1 MVSKKKTPD
10 GVSCFR
16 PGTKANGTMRQRVRQ
31 RRGPIVHQEM
41 VERGGVAM
49 HAFVVAVRAA
59 KLFYLF
65 YLGVVILFYLTRL
78 PWPSSTVQTKN
89 ESCAW
94 WALDRVCA
102 GGTPYHVEISYPG
115 TRESAVQGEPQES
128 DTLSCKK
135 ACPLLFGRAHFY
147 KQYPECERCKL
158 SKIGRQRAS
167 LTNAGLARPG
177 PVMLSPPPPSPP
189 QQTGSINLDGANLSH
204 ANLRGVDI
212 IADGGFGVANISA
225 VDTNFALPPP
235 PLSPPLPPP
244 PSPPLPPSLLNQLN
258 QRPAKAKN
266 WSIKYAGQT
275 VGPMVDDDLD
285 LSKFVMSHGDFGKPD
300 FEGA

>member
-1 MVSKKKTPD
+1 
-10 GVSCFR
+10 
-16 PGTKANGTMRQRVRQ
+16 
-31 RRGPIVHQEM
+31 
-41 VERGGVAM
+41 M

-65 YLGVVILFYLTRL
+65 YLGVVILFYLVPLL
-78 PWPSSTVQTKN
+78 PWPPSTVETKN

-158 SKIGRQRAS
+158 SKIRRQRAS
-167 LTNAGLARPG
+167 LTNAGLARLG
-177 PVMLSPPPPSPP
+177 PEMLSPPPPSPP

-275 VGPMVDDDLD
+275 VGPMVDEALD
-285 LSKFVMSHGDFGKPD
+285 LSYFVMSHGDFGKPD